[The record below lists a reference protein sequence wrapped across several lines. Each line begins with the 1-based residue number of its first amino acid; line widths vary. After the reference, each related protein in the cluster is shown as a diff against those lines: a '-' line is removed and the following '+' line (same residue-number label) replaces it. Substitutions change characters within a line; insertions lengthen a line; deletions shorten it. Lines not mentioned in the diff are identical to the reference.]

1 MSRSN
6 LCSNR
11 LLVAWP
17 EYKSGGLVFVLVFA
31 LCNVALAF
39 GPTTLP
45 LPSLRGHFRSG
56 ASCFSRTRD
65 RLRMSVA
72 KSQSVPMAPDVRELE
87 STTPP
92 PPYRS
97 VTSAGYRT
105 DPSARTWPDFQYS
118 SAAERRSAVNEIAQ
132 GIFQR
137 SIQEQQ
143 VRLNSLR
150 QRCHWQVTACC

>member
-1 MSRSN
+1 M
-6 LCSNR
+6 
-11 LLVAWP
+11 AWP
-17 EYKSGGLVFVLVFA
+17 VYKFGGFVFVLVFA

-45 LPSLRGHFRSG
+45 LPSVRGRFRAG
-56 ASCFSRTRD
+56 ASCILKHKD

-92 PPYRS
+92 PPHRS

-118 SAAERRSAVNEIAQ
+118 SAAERRSAVNDVAQ
-132 GIFQR
+132 GIFER
-137 SIQEQQ
+137 SIEEQQ
-143 VRLNSLR
+143 V
-150 QRCHWQVTACC
+150 